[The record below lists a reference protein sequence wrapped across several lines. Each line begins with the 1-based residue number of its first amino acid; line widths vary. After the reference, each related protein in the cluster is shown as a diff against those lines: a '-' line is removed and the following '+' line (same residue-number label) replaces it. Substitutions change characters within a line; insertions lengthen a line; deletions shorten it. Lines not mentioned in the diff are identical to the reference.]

1 MRCHCLCLD
10 APLMHSITVCTPKL
24 LVFDD
29 DLFDAVE
36 DIRDQLASMT
46 SPPPRVSFGV
56 PIPAEH
62 ARGDVADLNVQLQ
75 SFPTTR
81 PPRSHRA
88 GVKLTDT
95 FALIYTSG
103 AATVCRRALVLLSRR

>member
-1 MRCHCLCLD
+1 
-10 APLMHSITVCTPKL
+10 MHSITVCTPKL

-75 SFPTTR
+75 SFPTPR